1 MHSAPPVTIT
11 SVITDFLGIAPS
23 LEEIIAF
30 RLPDDLEARGLEL
43 LTLSREGRL
52 SNETEAELE
61 EFTRLGHLMNR
72 VKLKARLKL
81 AGHE

>member
-1 MHSAPPVTIT
+1 VRILIYAQRTPHHHHIGYHRFSGNCYVPCY
-11 SVITDFLGIAPS
+11 
-23 LEEIIAF
+23 
-30 RLPDDLEARGLEL
+30 LEARGLEL